1 VIFSFKQQER
11 FQVPPKILWI
21 NSQKFIREGSAMFW
35 LNLAIKIVTTLH
47 SDESPR
53 ALALGLSLGSI
64 IGLTPFLSAHNLIIF
79 VLIFILNV
87 SISAAMF
94 GVFFFGLFAWFFDP
108 LFHDLGYFLLV
119 NLKFLKPFWTYLY
132 NIPVAPLFRLNNT
145 VVLGSLVASLI
156 TFLPVYFGFQKA
168 LALYKLHLREKVEKF
183 KIMKMIKAN
192 SLYQL
197 YTKIKSFGI
206 GA

>member
-1 VIFSFKQQER
+1 MT
-11 FQVPPKILWI
+11 
-21 NSQKFIREGSAMFW
+21 MFW
-35 LNLAIKIVTTLH
+35 LNLLIKIINTLH
-47 SDESPR
+47 SDESPK
-53 ALALGLSLGSI
+53 ALALGFALGSV
-64 IGLTPFLSAHNLIIF
+64 IGLTPLLSAHNLIIF
-79 VLIFILNV
+79 ILIFVLNV

-94 GVFFFGLFAWFFDP
+94 GIFLFGAFAYFFDP
-108 LFHDLGYFLLV
+108 LFHDLGYFFLV

-145 VVLGSLVASLI
+145 VVLGSLVTSLI

-168 LALYKLHLREKVEKF
+168 VQLYKLHLREKVEEF

-192 SLYQL
+192 NLYQL
-197 YTKIKSFGI
+197 YTKVKSMGM